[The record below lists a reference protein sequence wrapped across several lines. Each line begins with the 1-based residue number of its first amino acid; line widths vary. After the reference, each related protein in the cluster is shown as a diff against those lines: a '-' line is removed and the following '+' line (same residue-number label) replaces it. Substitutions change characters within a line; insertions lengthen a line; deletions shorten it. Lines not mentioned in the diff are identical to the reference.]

1 MAGQA
6 GRVVTREE
14 IRAALWTS
22 DTFVDFEQGVNFAI
36 KQVREAL
43 GEDADHPIYIQTI
56 PKRGYKFVAPVEV
69 VGSQAVQ
76 APPQART
83 DGTLSKLLWSHIADL
98 RIAEDRRKKRRRA
111 VLIGVSVAIGVAL
124 IATIVVL
131 MMRVDA
137 LRTSVRRRLLLRRR
151 RFRREECRGLRRHP
165 VEQVARFHEAAGV
178 RARAEDDDRDLLAAL
193 RQPQQRRQAV
203 ARLRDEAGLARAHVD
218 VAAAAAADS
227 CCGR

>member
-1 MAGQA
+1 MPTANLLRFGAFELDIEAERLLRNGRNVRLQPQPFRLLCLLAGQA

-83 DGTLSKLLWSHIADL
+83 DGTLSKLLWSHIAEL

-111 VLIGVSVAIGVAL
+111 VLIGASIAIGAAL
-124 IATIVVL
+124 IAAIVVL
-131 MMRVDA
+131 MM
-137 LRTSVRRRLLLRRR
+137 
-151 RFRREECRGLRRHP
+151 G
-165 VEQVARFHEAAGV
+165 
-178 RARAEDDDRDLLAAL
+178 
-193 RQPQQRRQAV
+193 
-203 ARLRDEAGLARAHVD
+203 
-218 VAAAAAADS
+218 
-227 CCGR
+227 

>member
-1 MAGQA
+1 VTTPPDATPTANLLRFGAFELDIEAERLLRNSRSVRLQPQPFRLLCLLAGQA

-69 VGSQAVQ
+69 VGSRTLQ

-83 DGTLSKLLWSHIADL
+83 DGTLSKLLWSHIAEL
-98 RIAEDRRKKRRRA
+98 RIAEDRRNKRRRA
-111 VLIGVSVAIGVAL
+111 VLIGASVAIGVAL
-124 IATIVVL
+124 IATIIVL
-131 MMRVDA
+131 MMR
-137 LRTSVRRRLLLRRR
+137 
-151 RFRREECRGLRRHP
+151 GL
-165 VEQVARFHEAAGV
+165 
-178 RARAEDDDRDLLAAL
+178 
-193 RQPQQRRQAV
+193 
-203 ARLRDEAGLARAHVD
+203 
-218 VAAAAAADS
+218 
-227 CCGR
+227 

>member
-1 MAGQA
+1 MPTANILRFGTFELDIDAERLLRNARSVRLQPQPFRLLCLLAGQA

-69 VGSQAVQ
+69 VGIQPVQ

-83 DGTLSKLLWSHIADL
+83 DGTLSKLLWSHIAEL
-98 RIAEDRRKKRRRA
+98 RIAEERRKKRRRA
-111 VLIGVSVAIGVAL
+111 VLIGVSVTIGVAL
-124 IATIVVL
+124 IATMIVLITRVL
-131 MMRVDA
+131 
-137 LRTSVRRRLLLRRR
+137 
-151 RFRREECRGLRRHP
+151 
-165 VEQVARFHEAAGV
+165 
-178 RARAEDDDRDLLAAL
+178 
-193 RQPQQRRQAV
+193 
-203 ARLRDEAGLARAHVD
+203 
-218 VAAAAAADS
+218 
-227 CCGR
+227 

>member
-1 MAGQA
+1 VTTPLNAMPTANLLRFGAFELDIEAGRLLRNGRNVRLQPQPFRLLCLLAGQA

-22 DTFVDFEQGVNFAI
+22 ETFVDFEQGVNFAI

-43 GEDADHPIYIQTI
+43 GEDADHPIYIQTM

-83 DGTLSKLLWSHIADL
+83 DGTLSKLLWSHIAEL

-111 VLIGVSVAIGVAL
+111 VLIGLSVAIGVAL
-124 IATIVVL
+124 IATIVAL
-131 MMRVDA
+131 MMRVI
-137 LRTSVRRRLLLRRR
+137 
-151 RFRREECRGLRRHP
+151 
-165 VEQVARFHEAAGV
+165 
-178 RARAEDDDRDLLAAL
+178 
-193 RQPQQRRQAV
+193 
-203 ARLRDEAGLARAHVD
+203 
-218 VAAAAAADS
+218 
-227 CCGR
+227 

>member
-1 MAGQA
+1 MTTPPDAMPTANILRFGAFELDIDAERLLRNARSVRLQPQPFRLLCLLAGQA

-43 GEDADHPIYIQTI
+43 GEDSDHPIYIQTI

-69 VGSQAVQ
+69 VGAQAVQ

-83 DGTLSKLLWSHIADL
+83 DGTLSKLLWSHIAEL
-98 RIAEDRRKKRRRA
+98 RIAEDRRKKRGRA
-111 VLIGVSVAIGVAL
+111 VLIGVSVAIGVVL

-131 MMRVDA
+131 MTRV
-137 LRTSVRRRLLLRRR
+137 L
-151 RFRREECRGLRRHP
+151 
-165 VEQVARFHEAAGV
+165 
-178 RARAEDDDRDLLAAL
+178 
-193 RQPQQRRQAV
+193 
-203 ARLRDEAGLARAHVD
+203 
-218 VAAAAAADS
+218 
-227 CCGR
+227 

>member
-1 MAGQA
+1 VTTPQNAMPTANLLRFGAFELDIEAERLLRNGRNVRLQPQPFRLLCLLAGQA

-83 DGTLSKLLWSHIADL
+83 DGTLSKLLWSHIAEL
-98 RIAEDRRKKRRRA
+98 RIAEDRRKKRRRG
-111 VLIGVSVAIGVAL
+111 VLIGASVAIGVAL
-124 IATIVVL
+124 IAAIVVL
-131 MMRVDA
+131 MMRV
-137 LRTSVRRRLLLRRR
+137 
-151 RFRREECRGLRRHP
+151 
-165 VEQVARFHEAAGV
+165 
-178 RARAEDDDRDLLAAL
+178 
-193 RQPQQRRQAV
+193 
-203 ARLRDEAGLARAHVD
+203 
-218 VAAAAAADS
+218 
-227 CCGR
+227 